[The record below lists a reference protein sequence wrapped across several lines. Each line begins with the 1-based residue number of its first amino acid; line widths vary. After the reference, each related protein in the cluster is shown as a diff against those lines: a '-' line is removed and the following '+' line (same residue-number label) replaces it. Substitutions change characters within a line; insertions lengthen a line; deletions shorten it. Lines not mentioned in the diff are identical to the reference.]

1 MYKSMQQLSN
11 RQHLVVKGSITSA
24 SPVVLTKTEVTHY
37 YLSPPI
43 MVSWGELAH
52 SGTTDTLSQEKGTQ
66 LSIHLHCRRIT
77 MLYNTM

>member
-37 YLSPPI
+37 
-43 MVSWGELAH
+43 H
-52 SGTTDTLSQEKGTQ
+52 SFTTNHGLVGRAGTLRHYRHTESREGDTTIYS
-66 LSIHLHCRRIT
+66 HCT
-77 MLYNTM
+77 VD